1 SQFDLGQTFRGEG
14 RSKHAAIAGGIPFA
28 GGRGHFLIG
37 AEYQD
42 NGGIGDCAEVREW
55 CAEGWDIYTNSGITA
70 LDENGNRVPSG
81 YNIEGSPTY
90 GQPNFV
96 IGPNSKQAFNV
107 SQGVFRALAPTPE
120 ALRFMRFNDAGTAL
134 VQMDPGEYLWNIAI
148 GPRMGGDGDSTYA
161 DSALRTPLERY
172 SIFTHTSYDLTD
184 SLQATLEMSYGGREI
199 EVAQQMVGPRSTMF
213 IQADNAFLPPA
224 VAALFGPGGQAS
236 LGKDLDENFA
246 SVNNAIARTFR
257 VVGGL
262 SGDVFN
268 DWKWDAY
275 YQYGR
280 NTREQTLSNT

>member
-1 SQFDLGQTFRGEG
+1 
-14 RSKHAAIAGGIPFA
+14 
-28 GGRGHFLIG
+28 
-37 AEYQD
+37 
-42 NGGIGDCAEVREW
+42 
-55 CAEGWDIYTNSGITA
+55 
-70 LDENGNRVPSG
+70 
-81 YNIEGSPTY
+81 
-90 GQPNFV
+90 
-96 IGPNSKQAFNV
+96 
-107 SQGVFRALAPTPE
+107 
-120 ALRFMRFNDAGTAL
+120 
-134 VQMDPGEYLWNIAI
+134 
-148 GPRMGGDGDSTYA
+148 
-161 DSALRTPLERY
+161 
-172 SIFTHTSYDLTD
+172 
-184 SLQATLEMSYGGREI
+184 GGREI

-280 NTREQTLSNT
+280 NTREQTLSNTRVNHFFQFALDAVVDPDTGEIVCRAVLQGNP